1 MVKRHSRK
9 RRDPDAPSKTPER
22 KKSVPVQN
30 TEHAK
35 KSRLS
40 ENSGRFGQH
49 LSGKSDKRIDPAK
62 RRTAPSSRLAEAAF

>member
-1 MVKRHSRK
+1 GIPTPH
-9 RRDPDAPSKTPER
+9 RRRQKERNLFLFKT
-22 KKSVPVQN
+22 QN
-30 TEHAK
+30 MPK